1 MSVREAGPVKVKA
14 AVLYGTGMKYQIE
27 EIELDPPGENEV
39 LVRYA
44 ASGMCHSDEHL
55 VTGDLVADPER
66 TPGAVRQFP
75 IITGHEGAGVVEE
88 AGPGVTDLRP
98 GDHVVT
104 SFIPS
109 CGTCPSCASGQQN
122 LCDLGATLT
131 RGRQQDG
138 TARHHTADGTD
149 CALMCSLGTFGEYSV
164 VNQASLVKIPGH
176 LPLEPAALVACGVT
190 TGWGSAV
197 YAAQVQPGDTVVVI
211 GTGGVGMNAVQGAAA
226 AGARQVVAVDTVA
239 FKREQALAFGAT
251 HTAASIT
258 EAVGLVSEITWGRNA
273 DRVILTVGLADGAM
287 IAPMMAMVRKGG
299 RAVVTAVAN
308 MYAID
313 VTLSLADLTLMN
325 KQLVGTI
332 FGSANPRYDI
342 PRLLALYEAGKLK
355 LDELI
360 TKRYTI
366 DEAAQAFADLESG
379 KNARGVITF

>member
-1 MSVREAGPVKVKA
+1 MKVKA
-14 AVLYGTGMKYQIE
+14 AVLYGPGTKYQIE
-27 EIELDPPGENEV
+27 EVELDPPGENEV
-39 LVRYA
+39 LVRFA

-75 IITGHEGAGVVEE
+75 MIAGHEGAGVVEE
-88 AGPGVTDLRP
+88 AGPGVTELRP

-149 CALMCSLGTFGEYSV
+149 CALMCSLGTFAEYSV
-164 VNQASLVKIPGH
+164 VNQASLVKIPRH

-197 YAAQVQPGDTVVVI
+197 YAAQVRPGDTVVVI

-251 HTAASIT
+251 HTAASIG

-308 MYAID
+308 MYATD
-313 VTLSLADLTLMN
+313 VTLSLADLTLSG

-360 TKRYTI
+360 TRTYTLDQI
-366 DEAAQAFADLESG
+366 NEGYQDMRDG
-379 KNARGVITF
+379 RNIRGVIRY